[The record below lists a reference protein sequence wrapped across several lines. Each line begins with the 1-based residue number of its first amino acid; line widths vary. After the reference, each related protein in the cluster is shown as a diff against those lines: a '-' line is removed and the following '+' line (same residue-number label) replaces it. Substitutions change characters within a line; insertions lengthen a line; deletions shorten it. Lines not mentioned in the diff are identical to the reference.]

1 MEDHY
6 ICKYMYAV
14 FIFAIYYAT
23 FKDCGTVADNDLE
36 SHTVHYIP

>member
-1 MEDHY
+1 MENHY